1 MAKKKMAKAA
11 VAKAHTIARRIPKGQ
26 VDNPYAV
33 GMAAE
38 QKHLRKLKAKKA
50 NKARGKR

>member
-11 VAKAHTIARRIPKGQ
+11 VKKAHKIGDAVKRRGG
-26 VDNPYAV
+26 VRNPYAV

-38 QKHLRKLKAKKA
+38 KRHLRKMRAK
-50 NKARGKR
+50 RKR

>member
-11 VAKAHTIARRIPKGQ
+11 VAKAHTIARRIPKGS

-38 QKHLRKLKAKKA
+38 KRHLRALKAKKA
-50 NKARGKR
+50 KKASRK